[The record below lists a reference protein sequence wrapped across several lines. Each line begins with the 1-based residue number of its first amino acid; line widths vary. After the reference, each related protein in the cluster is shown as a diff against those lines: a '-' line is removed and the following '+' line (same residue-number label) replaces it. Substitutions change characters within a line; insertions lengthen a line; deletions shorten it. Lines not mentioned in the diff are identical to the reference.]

1 MNNILGT
8 FIIAYLAF
16 MTGGWYVKDE
26 AIKYVDDKC
35 NTGYIIE
42 TYRGGHFYEC
52 KPMGKQVIKQMNKQY
67 KVKSPNL
74 IPLFEEAKTLETRNE
89 FISSIKLPPN

>member
-16 MTGGWYVKDE
+16 MVGGYFVKDE

-35 NTGYIIE
+35 NTEYIIE
-42 TYRGGHFYEC
+42 TYNGHFYEC
-52 KPMGKQVIKQMNKQY
+52 KPTDNHISKQVNK
-67 KVKSPNL
+67 
-74 IPLFEEAKTLETRNE
+74 E
-89 FISSIKLPPN
+89 

>member
-16 MTGGWYVKDE
+16 LSGGYYVKDE

-35 NTGYIIE
+35 NTEYIIE
-42 TYRGGHFYEC
+42 TYNGHFYEC
-52 KPMGKQVIKQMNKQY
+52 KPIAKPISKQTNK
-67 KVKSPNL
+67 
-74 IPLFEEAKTLETRNE
+74 E
-89 FISSIKLPPN
+89 

>member
-42 TYRGGHFYEC
+42 TYRRHFYEC
-52 KPMGKQVIKQMNKQY
+52 KPMGKQVIKQMNK
-67 KVKSPNL
+67 
-74 IPLFEEAKTLETRNE
+74 E
-89 FISSIKLPPN
+89 

>member
-16 MTGGWYVKDE
+16 MAGGWYIKDE
-26 AIKYVDDKC
+26 AIKYVDGNC

-42 TYRGGHFYEC
+42 TYKGRFYEC
-52 KPMGKQVIKQMNKQY
+52 KPI
-67 KVKSPNL
+67 
-74 IPLFEEAKTLETRNE
+74 AKP
-89 FISSIKLPPN
+89 ISKTDK